1 MSTMQ
6 VICLQSEALYQLV
19 DKVVEHVKDTHQ
31 VKEDKWMT
39 PEEAM
44 RKLNITSDTTL
55 QKLRDNLEIEF
66 TQPSRK
72 IILYDRDSLDAYLE
86 RHRKKMY

>member
-1 MSTMQ
+1 MQ

-19 DKVVEHVKDTHQ
+19 DKVVEHVKTTHH
-31 VKEDKWMT
+31 VKEDKWIT

-44 RKLNITSDTTL
+44 RILNITSDTTL

-66 TQPSRK
+66 SQPTRK
-72 IILYDRDSLDAYLE
+72 HILYDRESIHAYLE
-86 RHRKKMY
+86 KHRKHA

>member
-19 DKVVEHVKDTHQ
+19 DKVVEHVKETYQ
-31 VKEDKWMT
+31 VKDDKWIT
-39 PEEAM
+39 PDQAM
-44 RKLNITSDTTL
+44 RMLNITSDTTL

-72 IILYDRDSLDAYLE
+72 IILYDRTSIDAYLE
-86 RHRKKMY
+86 KHRKTMH

>member
-19 DKVVEHVKDTHQ
+19 DKVVEHVKGSHN
-31 VKEDKWMT
+31 VKEDKWIT

-44 RKLNITSDTTL
+44 RMLNISSDTTL

-66 TQPSRK
+66 SQPSRK
-72 IILYDRDSLDAYLE
+72 IILYDRESIDAYLE
-86 RHRKKMY
+86 RHRKS